1 MTPIEFFLDW
11 LSRPETWSGPDAIA
25 VRLGEHLLYSLIAI
39 AIGALL
45 AVPLGLYL
53 GNRGRGEV
61 FVLTLANTIR
71 ALPTLGLLTLVV
83 LITGIGLIP
92 PLLALVVLAFPP
104 LLVNTFEGVRS
115 LGPTVI
121 DAARG
126 MGYNRSRVIG
136 LVQLPMAMP
145 FIVLGLRLAAIQV
158 ISAATIAA
166 YVGLGGLGRYI
177 FDGLARRDFGA
188 VLGGSILVAV
198 LSIVGE
204 VLLILVGRFLVS
216 PGLQA
221 QKVPRA
227 TGKGLFRTRKAAA

>member
-1 MTPIEFFLDW
+1 MTPYEFLIEWF
-11 LSRPETWSGPDAIA
+11 SRPEVWSGPDSIA
-25 VRLGEHLLYSLIAI
+25 VRLGEHLYYSLIAI
-39 AIGALL
+39 LIGAVL

-104 LLVNTFEGVRS
+104 LLINTFEGVRS
-115 LGPTVI
+115 LEPTVI

-126 MGYNRSRVIG
+126 MGYNRARVIG
-136 LVQLPMAMP
+136 LVQLPMSMP
-145 FIVLGLRLAAIQV
+145 YIVLGLRLASIQV

-177 FDGLARRDFGA
+177 FDGLSRRDFGA
-188 VLGGSILVAV
+188 VLGGSILVAL
-198 LSIVGE
+198 LSILGE
-204 VLLILVGRFLVS
+204 VLLILAGKLIVS

-221 QKVPRA
+221 KKAPRA
-227 TGKGLFRTRKAAA
+227 AGKGLFRSRKAAA